1 MKQKLYVYGTL
12 RPGDKPVQWFQ
23 GQMYSLGGFPG
34 VKLGGLGL
42 FATEV
47 IEVEDFA
54 RFDRY
59 EGYDENRP
67 ETSLYIR
74 KPFPPENPDGFI
86 YEFNGRVTDELRKK
100 QVQSGDWLLFT
111 GRKGYDISRF
121 SSTPSARRA

>member
-1 MKQKLYVYGTL
+1 MSIHKLYCYGTL
-12 RPGDKPVQWFQ
+12 RPGDKPVQWFK

-42 FATEV
+42 FAAEA

-59 EGYDENRP
+59 EGYDERNP
-67 ETSLYIR
+67 EGSLYIR
-74 KPFPPENPDGFI
+74 KPFEDGFI
-86 YEFNGRVTDELRKK
+86 YEFNGRITDELRKK

-121 SSTPSARRA
+121 SDAPSAKRA